1 MHNSRAAEVKRMQ
14 RSAEEKRR
22 DVIIRRAA
30 MRMRSQS
37 MSRVFYAWYD
47 YFAEL
52 KRQRE
57 VSERMLRRMLN
68 QKLHSMFNSWR
79 RNVSKLRT
87 QRSLVENMVVRMKNK
102 RVFATFNTWKYSA
115 QQRKHLRKQFINK
128 SRQWQRQ
135 SLSFAL
141 KRWYQ
146 YNVQVDSAKSL
157 ARRRNKGLVS
167 LLFATR
173 RKSAQK
179 AWKIWIKFVWQCRVV
194 DIELRH
200 SESIHKLKGRVS
212 YITSDVKK
220 SVKEFRYKTLGTL
233 LYHSKE
239 RGQRNALTK
248 AFYRWGVY
256 SINEAL
262 QEQQRNFL
270 SFKKQMELEL
280 SKRESLTHWA
290 INVSRIESEKYKSE
304 LQKRVAF
311 LTFKQGI
318 MHKRYQNAKLDREM
332 YRQRILM
339 HVSKSISCTMRRHET
354 NKLLRRFCHWKVSI
368 ERNKADQAEEKTG
381 NLKEL
386 LIHAKD
392 DAQNS
397 ILQIVRDRL
406 MANEKH
412 RDFGSKSDFETE
424 YGIEHDS
431 LQEGFL

>member
-1 MHNSRAAEVKRMQ
+1 
-14 RSAEEKRR
+14 
-22 DVIIRRAA
+22 
-30 MRMRSQS
+30 
-37 MSRVFYAWYD
+37 
-47 YFAEL
+47 
-52 KRQRE
+52 
-57 VSERMLRRMLN
+57 
-68 QKLHSMFNSWR
+68 
-79 RNVSKLRT
+79 
-87 QRSLVENMVVRMKNK
+87 
-102 RVFATFNTWKYSA
+102 
-115 QQRKHLRKQFINK
+115 
-128 SRQWQRQ
+128 
-135 SLSFAL
+135 
-141 KRWYQ
+141 
-146 YNVQVDSAKSL
+146 
-157 ARRRNKGLVS
+157 
-167 LLFATR
+167 
-173 RKSAQK
+173 
-179 AWKIWIKFVWQCRVV
+179 
-194 DIELRH
+194 
-200 SESIHKLKGRVS
+200 
-212 YITSDVKK
+212 
-220 SVKEFRYKTLGTL
+220 
-233 LYHSKE
+233 
-239 RGQRNALTK
+239 
-248 AFYRWGVY
+248 
-256 SINEAL
+256 
-262 QEQQRNFL
+262 
-270 SFKKQMELEL
+270 MELEL